1 MGWGNLTCIYLS
13 CKIKE
18 FHVFILKELGKGIQ
32 QDPQVKHISFC
43 CASCRVLD
51 DIMIIS
57 CCFCKCDKLR
67 MCILIWLFSLGL
79 SRSLSLI
86 NTHCWNE
93 IKLMRPWWK
102 WWFDTLWIT
111 FTRLWPTYSY
121 HVYFGLAKSD
131 TKWLLSKY
139 IGNLSAISSLI
150 SFFPLCFFR

>member
-1 MGWGNLTCIYLS
+1 
-13 CKIKE
+13 
-18 FHVFILKELGKGIQ
+18 
-32 QDPQVKHISFC
+32 
-43 CASCRVLD
+43 
-51 DIMIIS
+51 
-57 CCFCKCDKLR
+57 
-67 MCILIWLFSLGL
+67 
-79 SRSLSLI
+79 
-86 NTHCWNE
+86 
-93 IKLMRPWWK
+93 MRPWWK